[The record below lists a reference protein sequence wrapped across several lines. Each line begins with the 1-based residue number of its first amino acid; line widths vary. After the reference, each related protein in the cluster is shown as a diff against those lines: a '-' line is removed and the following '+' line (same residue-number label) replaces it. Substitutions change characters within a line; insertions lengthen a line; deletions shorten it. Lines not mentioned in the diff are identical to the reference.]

1 MADPLLKN
9 IPFEKVLELTSL
21 VSYQE
26 GQIVSR
32 TLAQNKAVSVTLFAF
47 DAGEEISTHASH
59 GDAMVSVLDGTAQVT
74 IGGNSVRSGGAS
86 GGGGCGADCGGGVS
100 WAGGAGWVE
109 GGGGGCGAG
118 R

>member
-9 IPFEKVLELTSL
+9 IPFEKALELTSL
-21 VSYQE
+21 VNYQE

-74 IGGNSVRSGGAS
+74 IGGNVHTVRAGQSIVMPAGVPHSVEAPEKFKMMLVVVFPAS
-86 GGGGCGADCGGGVS
+86 
-100 WAGGAGWVE
+100 
-109 GGGGGCGAG
+109 
-118 R
+118 

>member
-21 VSYQE
+21 VNYQE

-74 IGGNSVRSGGAS
+74 IGGNVHTVRAGQSIVMPAGVPHSVEAPEKFKMMLVVVFPAS
-86 GGGGCGADCGGGVS
+86 
-100 WAGGAGWVE
+100 
-109 GGGGGCGAG
+109 
-118 R
+118 

>member
-1 MADPLLKN
+1 MADKYLKN
-9 IPFEKVLELTSL
+9 IVFEKALELSSL

-59 GDAMVSVLDGTAQVT
+59 GDAMVTVLDGTARVT
-74 IGGNSVRSGGAS
+74 IGGTAYTVQAGQSIVMPAGAPHSVEAPTQFKMMLLVVFP
-86 GGGGCGADCGGGVS
+86 AV
-100 WAGGAGWVE
+100 
-109 GGGGGCGAG
+109 
-118 R
+118 

>member
-74 IGGNSVRSGGAS
+74 IGGNVHTVRAGQSIVMPAGVPHSVEAPEKFKMMLVVVFPAS
-86 GGGGCGADCGGGVS
+86 
-100 WAGGAGWVE
+100 
-109 GGGGGCGAG
+109 
-118 R
+118 

>member
-9 IPFEKVLELTSL
+9 IPFEKALELTSL

-74 IGGNSVRSGGAS
+74 IGGNVHTVRAGQSIVMPAGVPHSVEAPEKFKMMLVVVFPAS
-86 GGGGCGADCGGGVS
+86 
-100 WAGGAGWVE
+100 
-109 GGGGGCGAG
+109 
-118 R
+118 